1 MSKGEIT
8 LNSLVYKNIS
18 VLFRVQ
24 TGKQN
29 VECLCQWKEFN
40 MGNSSN
46 TFVRL
51 TNWKGVAEATQ
62 GWWFQED
69 P

>member
-8 LNSLVYKNIS
+8 LNSLVYIS

-24 TGKQN
+24 TGKQK
-29 VECLCQWKEFN
+29 VEWLCQRKEFN

-46 TFVRL
+46 VFVRL
-51 TNWKGVAEATQ
+51 KTWKGVAEASQ
-62 GWWFQED
+62 GW
-69 P
+69 